1 MTYRRAAKT
10 LNGALS
16 AEPEGSPDVTC
27 LASLPD
33 HAPDVVRAGKNTAI
47 YGVHSYS
54 TKVPY
59 QAITPFVE
67 RFTMPGDLVLDPFCG
82 SGMTGVAAILL
93 GRRARLSDI
102 STAAIHIA
110 SNYVTSCD
118 AGEFLSVARRVD
130 QASEAELADL
140 YETSCDRCG
149 ARATVEYTVWSDV
162 FGCPECGADISY
174 WQSAV
179 DLDAGAVK
187 PLLTCTACS
196 NAAKKAD
203 LLWRRSVPVSTKY
216 SCGAGCGRMVERAVN
231 DGELALSARIEGE
244 LITDWYPTAPFG
256 ADREMWRKSH
266 EVMGI
271 TSLDGFYTRRNLRAL
286 AALWRLVNAAPNHR
300 VRAALRFAFTAMVN
314 RASRRYQWNAKRPT
328 NVQTGTLYIS
338 SLNYEWNVLSL
349 FRRKLR
355 DVHTYYAAHPRFR
368 GEATVVRES
377 ATTLAGVGDNSI
389 DYIYTDPP
397 FGANIYYADCALL
410 WESWLDE
417 YTDPRDEILIH
428 TKQRTRGGNSLKDYE
443 RLMTQAFTRMREVLK
458 PGGMAS
464 VVFHSS
470 HADVWRAIQTAV
482 ISAGFE
488 LLGTTALDKG
498 QPSIKGL
505 KGQRGGERVA
515 AVDVILNLRKPVGP
529 SAHGIAVAE
538 DLDVR
543 TLMRETLTTH
553 LMSLPSRIAAEP
565 HLFTN
570 DMRRLQHLHTLAV
583 RTLLERGVAFREV
596 SFGFVQSLCE
606 EHFIRRGEYWYLAHE
621 PPVTSCAV
629 TEQLDL
635 LPNAER

>member
-1 MTYRRAAKT
+1 MSYRQEAEIVEGTPTAK
-10 LNGALS
+10 LH
-16 AEPEGSPDVTC
+16 GSERDAR
-27 LASLPD
+27 LLPARGP
-33 HAPDVVRAGKNTAI
+33 APDVVRAGKNTAI

-59 QAITPFVE
+59 QAITPFVDQ
-67 RFTMPGDLVLDPFCG
+67 FTNPGDLVLDPFCG

-110 SNYVTSCD
+110 SNYVTPCD
-118 AGEFLSVARRVD
+118 AGEFLSEARRVD
-130 QASEAELADL
+130 QVSDTELAAL

-149 ARATVEYTVWSDV
+149 ASATIEYTVWSDI
-162 FGCPECGADISY
+162 FGCEACGGDISY

-179 DLDAGAVK
+179 DIAAETVK
-187 PLLTCTACS
+187 PLVTCAACGKG
-196 NAAKKAD
+196 AKKAD
-203 LLWRRSVPVSTKY
+203 LTWRGAVPVSTKY
-216 SCGAGCGRMVERAVN
+216 SCRAGCGRMVERPVN
-231 DGELALSARIEGE
+231 ERELALSHRVEAEP
-244 LITDWYPTAPFG
+244 ITDWYPRAPF
-256 ADREMWRKSH
+256 ASDREMWRKSH

-271 TSLDGFYTRRNLRAL
+271 TSVDGFYTRRNLRAL
-286 AALWRLVNAAPNHR
+286 AALWRLVNAAKSDR
-300 VRAALRFAFTAMVN
+300 VRQALRFAFTAMVN

-355 DVHTYYAAHPRFR
+355 DVRTYYAAHPRFL

-377 ATTLAGVGDNSI
+377 ATALTGVAADSV

-410 WESWLDE
+410 WESWLGE

-428 TKQRTRGGNSLKDYE
+428 TKQRGRGGNSLEDYE

-470 HADVWRAIQTAV
+470 HADVWRAVQNAV
-482 ISAGFE
+482 GAAGFE

-505 KGQRGGERVA
+505 KGQRGDERVA
-515 AVDVILNLRKPVGP
+515 AVDVILNLQKPVGS
-529 SAHGIAVAE
+529 SASGTVSAPE
-538 DLDVR
+538 LDVR
-543 TLMRETLTTH
+543 ALVVETLTAH
-553 LMSLPSRIAAEP
+553 LVSLPTRIASEP
-565 HLFTN
+565 DVFTN

-596 SFGFVQSLCE
+596 SFGFVESLCE
-606 EHFIRRGEYWYLAHE
+606 EHFIRHGEYWYLPHE
-621 PPVTSCAV
+621 SAAALPATVA
-629 TEQLDL
+629 QLDL
-635 LPNAER
+635 LPNAGR